1 MLDFNGQVVIVTGSG
16 SPKGIGKTIA
26 LTFAGQG
33 ATVVVADMNSEGV
46 KASVADIEAAGGK
59 AFGITVDITSP
70 ESVQS
75 MADTVM
81 DRFGRIDVLV
91 NNAGRSKIGLLMD
104 MSVEEISDLI
114 NTNLMGAIYLSKLA
128 VNNMLKNGGNI
139 INISSVWGEA
149 GASCEVVYS
158 ATKGGLN
165 LFTKALAKEVAS
177 FNIRVNAV
185 APGVINTE
193 MNNVFDSEEKEALK
207 AEIPMMRFGEAHEV
221 ARVVSF
227 LCDDKCKYL
236 TGQIIRIDGG
246 FI

>member
-1 MLDFNGQVVIVTGSG
+1 MNLSGKVILVTGASR
-16 SPKGIGKTIA
+16 GIGRAIA
-26 LTFAGQG
+26 IELASKGAAIAINYSKDDEGAKVTLENVIKNGGYGKLFKKDISNYNNCRELIDEVIGTF
-33 ATVVVADMNSEGV
+33 
-46 KASVADIEAAGGK
+46 GK
-59 AFGITVDITSP
+59 L
-70 ESVQS
+70 
-75 MADTVM
+75 
-81 DRFGRIDVLV
+81 DVLV
-91 NNAGRSKIGLLMD
+91 NNAGISKFGLLMD
-104 MSVEEISDLI
+104 MSLEEINDLV

-128 VNNMLKNGGNI
+128 INNMMRNGGNI
-139 INISSVWGEA
+139 INISSVWGEV

-177 FNIRVNAV
+177 FNIRVNSV

-193 MNNVFDSEEKEALK
+193 MNNVLDSEDKEVLK
-207 AEIPMMRFGEAHEV
+207 NEIPMMRFGEAHEV

-227 LCDDKCKYL
+227 LCEDKCKYL

>member
-1 MLDFNGQVVIVTGSG
+1 MNLSGKVILVTGASR
-16 SPKGIGKTIA
+16 GIGRAIA
-26 LTFAGQG
+26 IELASKGAAIAINYSKDDEGAKVTLENVIKNGGYGKLFKKDISNYNNCRELMDEVIETF
-33 ATVVVADMNSEGV
+33 
-46 KASVADIEAAGGK
+46 GK
-59 AFGITVDITSP
+59 L
-70 ESVQS
+70 
-75 MADTVM
+75 
-81 DRFGRIDVLV
+81 DVLV
-91 NNAGRSKIGLLMD
+91 NNAGRSKVGLLMD
-104 MSVEEISDLI
+104 MSLEEINDLV

-128 VNNMLKNGGNI
+128 VDNMLRNGGNI
-139 INISSVWGEA
+139 INISSVWGEV

-177 FNIRVNAV
+177 FNIRVNSV

-193 MNNVFDSEEKEALK
+193 MNNVLDSEDKEVLK
-207 AEIPMMRFGEAHEV
+207 NEIPMMRFGEAHEV

-227 LCDDKCKYL
+227 LCEDKCKYL

>member
-1 MLDFNGQVVIVTGSG
+1 MNLSGKVILVTGASR
-16 SPKGIGKTIA
+16 GIGRAIA
-26 LTFAGQG
+26 IELASKGAAIAINYSKDDEGAKATLENVIKNGGYGKLFKKDISNYNNCRELMDEVIETF
-33 ATVVVADMNSEGV
+33 
-46 KASVADIEAAGGK
+46 GK
-59 AFGITVDITSP
+59 L
-70 ESVQS
+70 
-75 MADTVM
+75 
-81 DRFGRIDVLV
+81 DVLV
-91 NNAGRSKIGLLMD
+91 NNAGRSKVGLLMD
-104 MSVEEISDLI
+104 MSLEEINDLV

-128 VNNMLKNGGNI
+128 INNMMRNGGNI
-139 INISSVWGEA
+139 INISSVWGEV
-149 GASCEVVYS
+149 GASCEVIYS

-177 FNIRVNAV
+177 FNIRVNSV

-193 MNNVFDSEEKEALK
+193 MNNVLDSEDKEVLK
-207 AEIPMMRFGEAHEV
+207 NEIPMMRFGEAHEV

>member
-1 MLDFNGQVVIVTGSG
+1 MNLSGKVILVTGASR
-16 SPKGIGKTIA
+16 GIGRAIA
-26 LTFAGQG
+26 IELASKGAAIAINYSKDDEGAKVTLENVIKNGGYGKLFKKDISNYNNCRELIDEVIGTF
-33 ATVVVADMNSEGV
+33 
-46 KASVADIEAAGGK
+46 GK
-59 AFGITVDITSP
+59 L
-70 ESVQS
+70 
-75 MADTVM
+75 
-81 DRFGRIDVLV
+81 DVLV
-91 NNAGRSKIGLLMD
+91 NNAGISKFGLLMD
-104 MSVEEISDLI
+104 MSLEEINDLV

-128 VNNMLKNGGNI
+128 VDNMLRNGGNI
-139 INISSVWGEA
+139 INISSVWGEV
-149 GASCEVVYS
+149 GASCEVIYS

-177 FNIRVNAV
+177 FNIRVNSV

-193 MNNVFDSEEKEALK
+193 MNNVLDSEDKEVLK
-207 AEIPMMRFGEAHEV
+207 NEIPMMRFGEAHEV

>member
-1 MLDFNGQVVIVTGSG
+1 MNLSGKVILVTGASR
-16 SPKGIGKTIA
+16 GIGRAIA
-26 LTFAGQG
+26 IELASKGAAIAINYSKDDEGAKATLENVIKNGGYGKLFKKDISKYNNCRELIDEVIGTF
-33 ATVVVADMNSEGV
+33 
-46 KASVADIEAAGGK
+46 GK
-59 AFGITVDITSP
+59 L
-70 ESVQS
+70 
-75 MADTVM
+75 
-81 DRFGRIDVLV
+81 DVLV
-91 NNAGRSKIGLLMD
+91 NNAGISKFGLLMD
-104 MSVEEISDLI
+104 MSLEEINDLV

-128 VNNMLKNGGNI
+128 INNMMRNGGNI
-139 INISSVWGEA
+139 INISSVWGEV
-149 GASCEVVYS
+149 GASCEVIYS

-177 FNIRVNAV
+177 FNIRVNSV

-193 MNNVFDSEEKEALK
+193 MNNVLDSEDKEVLK
-207 AEIPMMRFGEAHEV
+207 NEIPMMRFGEAHEV

>member
-1 MLDFNGQVVIVTGSG
+1 MNENWLGLDGQVVIVTGGAS
-16 SPKGIGKTIA
+16 GIGKHVVDT
-26 LTFAGQG
+26 LVKVG
-33 ATVVVADMNSEGV
+33 ANAVAVDLNV
-46 KASVADIEAAGGK
+46 KTGDELDGAYCVQCNVTD
-59 AFGITVDITSP
+59 P
-70 ESVQS
+70 ESVNQ
-75 MADTVM
+75 MVQAVLEKY
-81 DRFGRIDVLV
+81 GKIDALV
-91 NNAGRSKIGLLMD
+91 NNAGISKFGLLMD
-104 MSVEEISDLI
+104 MSLEEINDLV

-128 VNNMLKNGGNI
+128 INNMMRNGGNI

>member
-1 MLDFNGQVVIVTGSG
+1 
-16 SPKGIGKTIA
+16 
-26 LTFAGQG
+26 
-33 ATVVVADMNSEGV
+33 
-46 KASVADIEAAGGK
+46 
-59 AFGITVDITSP
+59 
-70 ESVQS
+70 
-75 MADTVM
+75 
-81 DRFGRIDVLV
+81 
-91 NNAGRSKIGLLMD
+91 MD
-104 MSVEEISDLI
+104 MSLEEINDLV

-128 VNNMLKNGGNI
+128 INNMMRNGGNI

-177 FNIRVNAV
+177 FNIRVNSV

-193 MNNVFDSEEKEALK
+193 MNNVLDSEEKEVLK
-207 AEIPMMRFGEAHEV
+207 NEIPMMRFGEAHEV

-227 LCDDKCKYL
+227 LCEDKCKYL